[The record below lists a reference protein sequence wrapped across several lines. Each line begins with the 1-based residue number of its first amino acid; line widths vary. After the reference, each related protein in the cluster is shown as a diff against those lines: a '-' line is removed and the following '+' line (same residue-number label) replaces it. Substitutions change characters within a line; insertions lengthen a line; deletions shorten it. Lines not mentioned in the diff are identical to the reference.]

1 MQILFFLL
9 SSANINKLRK
19 KFLFCLAAAAVLIQ
33 IKNVVCVSTGDNA
46 RDFWCGLSHSPC
58 TRFLHHSRSKHLNRL
73 LYDANLLHCN
83 LCLYSCN
90 DVSVACNIL
99 IHRFF
104 FPLLE
109 MMSCWCFHIL
119 WVFYVHLYMCVC
131 LLCKESI
138 YFYKTKFTV
147 FNRVYMFFISI
158 LFFFHLPKS
167 NFLDSIT

>member
-83 LCLYSCN
+83 LCLYSCD

-104 FPLLE
+104 SFTRDDVLL
-109 MMSCWCFHIL
+109 MLSHFMSFLCAF
-119 WVFYVHLYMCVC
+119 VYVC
-131 LLCKESI
+131 
-138 YFYKTKFTV
+138 
-147 FNRVYMFFISI
+147 MFVM
-158 LFFFHLPKS
+158 
-167 NFLDSIT
+167 